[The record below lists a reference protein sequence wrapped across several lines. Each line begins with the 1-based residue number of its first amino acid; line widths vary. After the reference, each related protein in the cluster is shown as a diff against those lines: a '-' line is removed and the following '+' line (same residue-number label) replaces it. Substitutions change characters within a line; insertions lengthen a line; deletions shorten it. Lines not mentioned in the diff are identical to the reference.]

1 MLVVFKHGQR
11 YGFLSRSQESN
22 PIAFLRQS
30 CVSDFE
36 PVVLT
41 MSRCVNIVSTL
52 SDMHRV
58 LVLADA
64 ATGLRISEIL
74 ALHWLGH

>member
-11 YGFLSRSQESN
+11 YVFLCRTQESN
-22 PIAFLRQS
+22 PKIFVRQS

-41 MSRCVNIVSTL
+41 ISQCV
-52 SDMHRV
+52 
-58 LVLADA
+58 DA
-64 ATGLRISEIL
+64 AQIDGNSVWMFG
-74 ALHWLGH
+74 HDLGGKEHKIKYHYVSGW